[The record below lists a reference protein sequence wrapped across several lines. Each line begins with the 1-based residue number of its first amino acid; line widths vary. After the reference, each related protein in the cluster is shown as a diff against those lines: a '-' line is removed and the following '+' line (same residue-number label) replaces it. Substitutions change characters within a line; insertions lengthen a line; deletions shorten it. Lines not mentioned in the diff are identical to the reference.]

1 MYVKKRELSL
11 KKIGCSEVFQNGS
24 FPLPPAE
31 AKEDLS
37 PKFTLE
43 IWLNTW
49 ALISRYCWGLP
60 MMSSFGVLI
69 LGLICTGT
77 PAIHWLQF
85 IFSYPSTGSHG
96 GFFLWALTLWSH
108 NFVST
113 YLSSLEGSH
122 FPCELVLWIQE
133 ELLTFSIFSFP
144 PLVKRE

>member
-1 MYVKKRELSL
+1 M
-11 KKIGCSEVFQNGS
+11 IGCSEVFQNGS

-77 PAIHWLQF
+77 PAIH
-85 IFSYPSTGSHG
+85 
-96 GFFLWALTLWSH
+96 
-108 NFVST
+108 
-113 YLSSLEGSH
+113 
-122 FPCELVLWIQE
+122 
-133 ELLTFSIFSFP
+133 
-144 PLVKRE
+144 